1 MNDAADVVA
10 GQTRRIEADAVAAV
24 DLQVEQ
30 GGSGPSCFD
39 IDRAI
44 LGGNHAG
51 DAALLAADGGAFAG
65 CVVARPK
72 ITRGQGDSGKRALRP
87 RALPTC
93 LFVFS
98 LCHPVTLSPLHAGLI
113 PRRG

>member
-51 DAALLAADGGAFAG
+51 DAALLAADGESFAG
-65 CVVARPK
+65 CVVACSEK
-72 ITRGQGDSGKRALRP
+72 DKWESDKGARGVWP
-87 RALPTC
+87 RALHTS
-93 LFVFS
+93 LFFFF
-98 LCHPVTLSPLHAGLI
+98 L
-113 PRRG
+113 